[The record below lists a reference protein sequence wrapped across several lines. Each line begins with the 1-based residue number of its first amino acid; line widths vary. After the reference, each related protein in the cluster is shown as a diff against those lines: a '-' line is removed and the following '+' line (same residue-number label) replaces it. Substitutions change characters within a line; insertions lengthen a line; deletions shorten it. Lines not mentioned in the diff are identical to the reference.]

1 MQTPCGPT
9 KEFVTDPIVKQG
21 TVLGPCLCSSS
32 TGEYCGKNPGVCVGS
47 AIISSLVYV
56 DDIIDLSSSVEDFLA
71 SHQTALLFANMKKLT
86 LSETKC
92 YWMVMNKKSTDGQ
105 VLELKIGDSSIVI
118 PTSEIVYL
126 GDVFSNRGNNDGLI
140 ADRARRGT
148 KAMITIASLM
158 AETEVGTHHVD
169 IMLLLYRCLFL
180 ATMLFNSQTWSNLRK
195 KDIDTLRTVQ
205 LKFLKRILG
214 LPSSTAN
221 AFTFLEFGVLP
232 IEFEIEKRQLMY
244 LHRILQLCQDDP
256 VSKLFWELKKFSDI
270 GESNWWTG
278 VEKCLQKYSLPSDLE
293 VIRATSKEKFSDTV
307 KLAIS
312 RVALYQLNVECSALK
327 KTAGLHYE

>member
-1 MQTPCGPT
+1 MQTLCGPT

-126 GDVFSNRGNNDGLI
+126 GDVFNNLGNNDGLI
-140 ADRARRGT
+140 ADRVRRGT

-278 VEKCLQKYSLPSDLE
+278 VEKCLQK
-293 VIRATSKEKFSDTV
+293 
-307 KLAIS
+307 
-312 RVALYQLNVECSALK
+312 
-327 KTAGLHYE
+327 